1 MAIFESFMTGMQAG
15 QQQRDRQTRAQAGS
29 MMASGDYAGASRAL
43 YQAGD
48 FQGGNAIAGQGRAQQ
63 MVPLLRDGNY
73 DQAMQIPG
81 LTPEELQGIQQF
93 RASRTK
99 EEADLAAL
107 RFESLAGIAAGLA
120 QIPDPNRR
128 LEEARRRAPMFG
140 ISPDQITP
148 EMLTDDGL
156 RAIVIKSMGYKEYL
170 SMQRPQATQF
180 GFVSGIDPVTQQPI
194 PMNTG
199 QQPAPQNETV
209 LDALPPGASIRP
221 RPNQAPSTGG
231 AERNQT
237 PTVSFGSVDEA
248 RTHIGRLVPGVTFTS
263 GVRSPQH
270 NAAVGGV
277 RTSNHLRGRAWD
289 LVPPAGMSMAQLAAR
304 MKQAGFR
311 VLNEGDHVHV
321 SW

>member
-199 QQPAPQNETV
+199 QQPRRRTRPFSTLYRRGRQSGR
-209 LDALPPGASIRP
+209 ALIRP
-221 RPNQAPSTGG
+221 RLRAGPSATRRLPFPSGLSMRPAPTL
-231 AERNQT
+231 A
-237 PTVSFGSVDEA
+237 VS
-248 RTHIGRLVPGVTFTS
+248 
-263 GVRSPQH
+263 SP
-270 NAAVGGV
+270 A
-277 RTSNHLRGRAWD
+277 
-289 LVPPAGMSMAQLAAR
+289 
-304 MKQAGFR
+304 
-311 VLNEGDHVHV
+311 
-321 SW
+321 